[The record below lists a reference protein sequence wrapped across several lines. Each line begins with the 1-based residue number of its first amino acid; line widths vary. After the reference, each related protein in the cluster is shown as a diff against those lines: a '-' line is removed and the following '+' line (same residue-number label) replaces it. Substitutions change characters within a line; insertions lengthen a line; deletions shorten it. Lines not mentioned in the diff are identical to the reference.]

1 MEYILLIALLLSDGS
16 KHYMSFESG
25 DKQQCSQLV
34 FEVVDTFSQCNH
46 IKNWAGTCKV
56 QGWNES

>member
-1 MEYILLIALLLSDGS
+1 MEYILLIAFLLSDGS

-25 DKQQCSQLV
+25 DRQQCSQLA
-34 FEVVDTFSQCNH
+34 FEVADAYRQCYDV
-46 IKNWAGTCKV
+46 KQWVGTCKV